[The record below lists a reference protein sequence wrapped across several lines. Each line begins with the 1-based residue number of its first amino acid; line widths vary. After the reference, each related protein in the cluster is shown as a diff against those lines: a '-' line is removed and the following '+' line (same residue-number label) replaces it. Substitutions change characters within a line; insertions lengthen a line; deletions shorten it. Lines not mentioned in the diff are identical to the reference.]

1 MKWNQLKVNCDTAEL
16 DTVAAVMSMLDEGL
30 MIDDYS
36 DAMEGANKVYGE
48 LVDESI
54 LTADVTRAA
63 VSIFVE
69 ESINLEGYFEFI
81 NSHLACLAGK
91 YDIEVISSDED
102 DWRYA
107 WRKYYK
113 PTRIQSLAVGITAL
127 ILSPEQSAWAMILY
141 LVMGALGL
149 PVFSGGTAGVGKLFG
164 VTGGYYFGF
173 LISAVAVS
181 LLKGKGI
188 NLKRYMALTV
198 GVAMPIQHL
207 CGVVM
212 MCLHNGFDVKA
223 AFVSVSLPFIAVDII
238 KSLL

>member
-1 MKWNQLKVNCDTAEL
+1 MTR
-16 DTVAAVMSMLDEGL
+16 VA
-30 MIDDYS
+30 IC
-36 DAMEGANKVYGE
+36 
-48 LVDESI
+48 
-54 LTADVTRAA
+54 
-63 VSIFVE
+63 VSLLSVV
-69 ESINLEGYFEFI
+69 SYFA
-81 NSHLACLAGK
+81 LPLPMTPV
-91 YDIEVISSDED
+91 VISL
-102 DWRYA
+102 
-107 WRKYYK
+107 
-113 PTRIQSLAVGITAL
+113 QSLAVGITAL

-188 NLKRYMALTV
+188 NLKRYMVLMV
-198 GVAMPIQHL
+198 CVAMPIQHL

-238 KSLL
+238 KGIGAALLAAAINKAETKGKK